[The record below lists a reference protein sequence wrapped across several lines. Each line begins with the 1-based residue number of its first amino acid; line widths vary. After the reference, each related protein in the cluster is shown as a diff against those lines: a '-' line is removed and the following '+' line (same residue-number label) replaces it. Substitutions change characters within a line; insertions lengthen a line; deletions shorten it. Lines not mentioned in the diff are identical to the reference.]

1 MSGLQL
7 QSVSKQFG
15 GLRAVDDVSFSLPAA
30 GIHALIGPNGA
41 GKTTLFNLISGRL
54 TPTAGRLHFDGDDIT
69 GLPPHRVAAR
79 GIVRTFQLVRLFEDM
94 SVAGNVAVGCHL
106 HSRGGIG
113 AALLR
118 PPWVR
123 RQERDIAE
131 QCWDS
136 LELVGLAAAA
146 ERPAGQLTYGH
157 QRLLE
162 IARAVAARPR
172 LLLLDEPAAG
182 LNASETA
189 VLADIIHAIAARGI
203 GVLLIEHDMEL
214 VMRIAADIIVLD
226 FGRKIAEGSPADI
239 AKNPAVLAAYLGT
252 AETEVA

>member
-1 MSGLQL
+1 
-7 QSVSKQFG
+7 V
-15 GLRAVDDVSFSLPAA
+15 
-30 GIHALIGPNGA
+30 
-41 GKTTLFNLISGRL
+41 
-54 TPTAGRLHFDGDDIT
+54 HFDGDDIT

-131 QCWDS
+131 QCRDS

-189 VLADIIHAIAARGI
+189 VL
-203 GVLLIEHDMEL
+203 
-214 VMRIAADIIVLD
+214 VMRIAADIMVLD